1 MTGTGSCWQVVVGCL
16 AWQMAAGTQ
25 WCLVFRA
32 LSLWLL
38 FEHTTFK
45 SDCERRCRPVY
56 FQLFAASAKAPRVS
70 SHMIVKHPFKNSVI
84 QQTSSSLIKF
94 NIINITFSTTYFLH
108 PRLPHSATISRNDH
122 TLSCFRN
129 TVDTLWTL
137 NFITRILYKNIYWRY
152 SETIYTYTESMIN
165 WHYIASFYHCCK
177 HLAFCQAW
185 SLNEYVMLC
194 YAMPVSVVG
203 AADITAAESSRFA
216 WIVLQTLITTTQWI
230 W

>member
-1 MTGTGSCWQVVVGCL
+1 MTRSCWQVVVGCL

-108 PRLPHSATISRNDH
+108 PRLPHSATISRDDH

-129 TVDTLWTL
+129 TVDTLRTL
-137 NFITRILYKNIYWRY
+137 TSWLEYYTKTFIDAIMKLSTLTMNHGLTVISPLLLLVLTILH
-152 SETIYTYTESMIN
+152 S
-165 WHYIASFYHCCK
+165 AK
-177 HLAFCQAW
+177 HGQ
-185 SLNEYVMLC
+185 
-194 YAMPVSVVG
+194 
-203 AADITAAESSRFA
+203 
-216 WIVLQTLITTTQWI
+216 
-230 W
+230 